1 MKELLEKIS
10 YCIEFGKVDKNSP
23 YPPDLKGEDG
33 AYELTQSA
41 LNKDIPA
48 EKVLNEGML
57 DGMRKVGEKF
67 RAGKIYVPNVLIAA
81 KAMSAA
87 MELLKPYFLS
97 GEVKHKGTIIIGTV
111 AGDLHDI
118 GKNLVKMVFEGGGWK
133 VIDLGVDVSEQKF
146 VDAIMVN
153 PDVTAVGLSALLTT
167 TMLNMKSITEKIK
180 TEVPSIKVL
189 VGGAPLSKDFAD
201 KINAD
206 FYSPNPQDALEFLN
220 SAS

>member
-1 MKELLEKIS
+1 MKELLQKIS

-23 YPPDLKGEDG
+23 YPPDMKGEDG
-33 AYELTQSA
+33 AYELTRSA
-41 LNKDIPA
+41 LGSGIPA
-48 EKVLNEGML
+48 EKVLNDAML

-87 MELLKPYFLS
+87 MGLLKPYFLS
-97 GEVKHKGTIIIGTV
+97 GEVKHKGTIVIGTV

-118 GKNLVKMVFEGGGWK
+118 GKNLVKMVFEGGGWN
-133 VIDLGVDVSEQKF
+133 VIDLGVDVSGQKF
-146 VDAIMVN
+146 LESISEHPEVK
-153 PDVTAVGLSALLTT
+153 AVGLSALLTT

-180 TEVPSIKVL
+180 LEAPDVKVL
-189 VGGAPLSKDFAD
+189 VGGAPLSEDFAY

-206 FYSPNPQDALEFLN
+206 FYSANPQDALEYLN